1 MLRIVAALMGL
12 LSFACMTGAGAQ
24 EPATVLITGSN
35 RGLGLEFARQYAEK
49 QWNVI
54 ATCRD
59 PDTAAELKQLQARHS
74 NIAIERLDVAD
85 AAQIAA
91 LAAKY
96 KGRAI
101 DVLLNNAGI
110 LGEPAQQKF
119 GANDYEQ
126 FREVLLVN
134 TYAPIEMAEHFVEN
148 VAASRQ
154 KKIVTITS
162 GLGSMEITRRSGGLY
177 AYRISKAGVNMAMRV
192 LQADV
197 RPRGITVGLLSPGMV
212 DTRLL
217 AQSGY
222 KGEALSPAASVTALV
237 GLIDKLT
244 PEEGASFIHYDGSKL
259 PW

>member
-1 MLRIVAALMGL
+1 MSRLAAAFLT
-12 LSFACMTGAGAQ
+12 LSSLASMTGAFAQ
-24 EPATVLITGSN
+24 EPSTVLITGSN

-59 PDTAAELKQLQARHS
+59 PESAAELEALRKKHP

-85 AAQIAA
+85 ATQIAA

-96 KGRAI
+96 RGRPI

-110 LGEPAQQKF
+110 LGEPQQQKF
-119 GANDYEQ
+119 GANEYEQ

-134 TYAPIEMAEHFVEN
+134 TYAPIEMAEHFADN

-192 LQADV
+192 LQADL

-217 AQSGY
+217 TQSGY
-222 KGEALSPAASVTALV
+222 KGEALKPADSVSALV
-237 GLIDKLT
+237 GIIEKLT

>member
-1 MLRIVAALMGL
+1 MLRIAAALLGL
-12 LSFACMTGAGAQ
+12 LSFACTPGAWAQ
-24 EPATVLITGSN
+24 EPSTVLITGSN

-49 QWNVI
+49 KWNVI

-59 PDTAAELKQLQARHS
+59 PDGAAELKELQARHP
-74 NIAIERLDVAD
+74 NVAIERLDVAD
-85 AAQIAA
+85 QAQIAA

-96 KGRAI
+96 KGRPI

-148 VAASRQ
+148 VAAGRQ

-192 LQADV
+192 LQADM

-237 GLIDKLT
+237 GLIEKLT

>member
-1 MLRIVAALMGL
+1 MPRVAAAL
-12 LSFACMTGAGAQ
+12 LSLLTLACLPGAWAQ
-24 EPATVLITGSN
+24 EASTVLITGSN
-35 RGLGLEFARQYAEK
+35 RGLGLEFARQYAQK

-59 PDTAAELKQLQARHS
+59 PDTAAELKALQAKHA

-91 LAAKY
+91 LAKKY
-96 KGRAI
+96 QGRPI

-110 LGEPAQQKF
+110 LGEPAGQKF
-119 GANDYEQ
+119 GANEYEQ

-134 TYAPIEMAEHFVEN
+134 TYAPIEMAEQFVEN

-217 AQSGY
+217 SQSGY
-222 KGEALSPAASVTALV
+222 KGEALTPAASVTALT
-237 GLIDKLT
+237 GLIEKLT
-244 PEEGASFIHYDGSKL
+244 PEEGAAFIHYDGSKL